1 MKKLTVALAVCA
13 FLAMGAGVAKA
24 DHYHRS
30 NYPNPYRYDRCD
42 RDYRDYRSS
51 YRHDNCHRDAYY
63 VAPRCATPVYAAP
76 VYAAPVY
83 GYPNVG
89 VGFSTKNFSFY
100 YGR

>member
-1 MKKLTVALAVCA
+1 MKKMAVALAVCA
-13 FLAMGAGVAKA
+13 FMVVGADVAKA

-30 NYPNPYRYDRCD
+30 NYNNP
-42 RDYRDYRSS
+42 YRSS
-51 YRHDNCHRDAYY
+51 YRDNCDHGHYQGYRESYRYAPVYREPHCAPRY
-63 VAPRCATPVYAAP
+63 VAPVYGYP
-76 VYAAPVY
+76 TYG